1 MLRETATGVE
11 IAIRV
16 VPRAR
21 KTEIAGR
28 RGDALVVR
36 LAAPPVEGAANTALV
51 EWLARCLDVP
61 SRAIHI
67 LSGQRSRHK
76 RVAVAGT
83 TIEHLRRSLKLDLHA
98 G

>member
-1 MLRETATGVE
+1 LIKTTPTGVE

-21 KTEIAGR
+21 KTEIAGQ
-28 RGDALVVR
+28 RGDALLVR
-36 LAAPPVEGAANTALV
+36 LAAPPVEGAANAALIQ
-51 EWLARCLDVP
+51 WLAACLGVP
-61 SRAIHI
+61 ARAIHI
-67 LSGQRSRHK
+67 VAGQQSRHK

-83 TIEHLRRSLKLDLHA
+83 TVEHLRRRLKLDAQA